1 MHVLKLTKIAQ
12 MDQQK
17 VCIILAKNMFTAQ
30 ACKYFQ
36 DRNKKKNASQ
46 SYVWNCN
53 YGNKNC
59 KQSSEKIEIITT
71 N

>member
-1 MHVLKLTKIAQ
+1 MHVVKLTKIAQ

-36 DRNKKKNASQ
+36 DRTEKKNATQ
-46 SYVWNCN
+46 SYV
-53 YGNKNC
+53 
-59 KQSSEKIEIITT
+59 
-71 N
+71 

>member
-36 DRNKKKNASQ
+36 DRNKKKTHPR
-46 SYVWNCN
+46 VMF
-53 YGNKNC
+53 
-59 KQSSEKIEIITT
+59 EIAIMVTKT
-71 N
+71 ANNQAKKLK

>member
-1 MHVLKLTKIAQ
+1 MHVVKLTKIAQ

-36 DRNKKKNASQ
+36 DRTEKKK
-46 SYVWNCN
+46 CN
-53 YGNKNC
+53 PELCLKL
-59 KQSSEKIEIITT
+59 QLW
-71 N
+71 